1 MLYAVS
7 LETTQVLPVGRIR
20 RVSRVVVDALNG
32 DEAGRAAQRR
42 YSRRPEIKSC
52 VVRGIA
58 RVAPAPAAK
67 VDSGDVL
74 DMRGVMKAAR
84 AKRRAERKGI
94 KQA

>member
-20 RVSRVVVDALNG
+20 RVARVVVDALNG
-32 DEAGRAAQRR
+32 DEAGRTAQRR
-42 YSRRPEIKSC
+42 YRHRPDIKSC

-58 RVAPAPAAK
+58 RVAPTPA
-67 VDSGDVL
+67 VQTDSGDAL

-84 AKRRAERKGI
+84 AKRRTERKGS